1 MITISVCMI
10 VKNEEKHLAR
20 CLDSLQGLW
29 DELVIVDTGSTDDTR
44 KIAERYTDRVYDYQ
58 WRDDFAHARNHA
70 FSLAQCDYIY
80 APDADEVLDL
90 EARRKFSQLKQ
101 TLLPEIEIVQMIY
114 VNRHDHR
121 TTENFEKDYRP
132 KLFKRLRTFQW
143 IDPVHETV
151 RLQPVV
157 YDSDIE
163 ILHMPD
169 NSHADRDL
177 KILRSSVQKGFRLSA
192 RLHNMYARELY
203 IAGTP
208 RDLEGAE
215 SFFHDSMQDAARSKD
230 EQMEALCVLA
240 RINRIKKDH
249 TEFLSLCLNGI
260 AAAPCAEL
268 CIEVGDYYMEIQ
280 DYENARDWYEN
291 ARNTLP
297 ILDIRCQEKFPA
309 ERIAL
314 CEAASVSRKE
324 R

>member
-44 KIAERYTDRVYDYQ
+44 KIAEGYTDRVYDYQ

-70 FSLAQCDYIY
+70 FSLAQSDYIY
-80 APDADEVLDL
+80 APDADEVLTP
-90 EARRKFSQLKQ
+90 ESRRKFSRLKQ

-132 KLFKRLRTFQW
+132 KLFKRLRTFEW

-163 ILHMPD
+163 IIHMPD
-169 NSHADRDL
+169 SSHASRDL
-177 KILRSSVQKGFRLSA
+177 KILRSSVQKGFHLSA

-208 RDLEGAE
+208 EELKEAE
-215 SFFHDSMQDAARSKD
+215 SFFHKSMKDPVRSED
-230 EQMEALCVLA
+230 EHMEALCILA
-240 RINRIKKDH
+240 RINRIKKNYP
-249 TEFLSLCLNGI
+249 EFLSLCLNGI

-268 CIEVGDYYMEIQ
+268 CIEAGDYYMEIQ
-280 DYENARDWYEN
+280 DHENARDWYEN
-291 ARNTLP
+291 ARNTPP

-309 ERIAL
+309 ERLTL
-314 CEAASVSRKE
+314 CEAASASRKE

>member
-44 KIAERYTDRVYDYQ
+44 KIAEGYTDRVYDYQ

-80 APDADEVLDL
+80 APDADEVLAP

-101 TLLPEIEIVQMIY
+101 TLLPEIEII
-114 VNRHDHR
+114 
-121 TTENFEKDYRP
+121 
-132 KLFKRLRTFQW
+132 
-143 IDPVHETV
+143 
-151 RLQPVV
+151 
-157 YDSDIE
+157 
-163 ILHMPD
+163 HMPD
-169 NSHADRDL
+169 SSHASRDL
-177 KILRSSVQKGFRLSA
+177 KILRSSVQKGFHLSA

-208 RDLEGAE
+208 EELKEAE
-215 SFFHDSMQDAARSKD
+215 SFFHKSMQDPTRSED
-230 EQMEALCVLA
+230 EHMEALCILA
-240 RINRIKKDH
+240 RINRIKKNYP
-249 TEFLSLCLNGI
+249 EFLSLCLNGI

-268 CIEVGDYYMEIQ
+268 CIEAGDYYMEIQ
-280 DYENARDWYEN
+280 DHENARDWYEN
-291 ARNTLP
+291 ARNTPP
-297 ILDIRCQEKFPA
+297 ILDIRCQEKFPT
-309 ERIAL
+309 ERLTL
-314 CEAASVSRKE
+314 CETASASHKE

>member
-44 KIAERYTDRVYDYQ
+44 KIAEGYTDRIYDYQ

-80 APDADEVLDL
+80 APDADEVLAP

-132 KLFKRLRTFQW
+132 KLFKRLRTFKW

-169 NSHADRDL
+169 SSHASRDL

-208 RDLEGAE
+208 EELKEAE
-215 SFFHDSMQDAARSKD
+215 SFFHKSMQDPTRSED
-230 EQMEALCVLA
+230 EHMEALCILA
-240 RINRIKKDH
+240 RINRIKKNYP
-249 TEFLSLCLNGI
+249 EFLSLCLNGI

-268 CIEVGDYYMEIQ
+268 CIEAGDYYMEIQ
-280 DYENARDWYEN
+280 DHENARDWYEN

-297 ILDIRCQEKFPA
+297 ILDIRCQEKFPT
-309 ERIAL
+309 ERLTL
-314 CEAASVSRKE
+314 CETASASHKE